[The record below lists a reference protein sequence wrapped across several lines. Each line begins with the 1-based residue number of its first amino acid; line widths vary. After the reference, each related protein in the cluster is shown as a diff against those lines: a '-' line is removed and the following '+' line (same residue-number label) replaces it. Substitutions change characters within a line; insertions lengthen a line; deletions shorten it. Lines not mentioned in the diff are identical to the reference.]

1 MGETMRAMICRAWGG
16 PEDLRLEEIATPEP
30 AADQMRIKVLGSCVN
45 FADTIMIKGQYQ
57 SRPDFPFAPGLE
69 ACGEVMECGADVTR
83 FKPGDRVMALT
94 EHGGFAEQALARED
108 DSFAVPAEM
117 PDATAASFL
126 IGYVS
131 SHVAIRWQAKLDAG
145 ETMLV
150 LGASGGVGLT
160 AVEIGKALGAKVIA
174 GASSPEKLEIARRQG
189 ADELIDYKA
198 DGLKAR
204 VAEITGGEGV
214 DVCYDPVGGD
224 LFDAA
229 LSSLAWGGRILVIG
243 FVGGIPQI
251 PANRLLVKH
260 RSAMGSSLRYFRQ
273 RRPDLLRASV
283 EELIG
288 WWRDGTL
295 KPLVTG
301 EYPLE
306 EVPAAMNELLER
318 RAVGRIVITM

>member
-1 MGETMRAMICRAWGG
+1 MGETIRAMICRAWGA
-16 PEDLRLEEIATPEP
+16 PEDLRLEETVLPQP
-30 AADQMRIKVLGSCVN
+30 AANQIRMKVLGSCVN

-69 ACGEVMECGADVTR
+69 ACGEVVECGAEVTR
-83 FKPGDRVMALT
+83 FKPGDRVMAFT
-94 EHGGFAEQALARED
+94 EHGGFAEQALAREQ

-117 PDATAASFL
+117 SDATAASFL

-131 SHVAIRWQAKLDAG
+131 SHVAIRWQAKLEAG
-145 ETMLV
+145 ESMLV

-174 GASSPEKLEIARRQG
+174 GASSPEKLDIASRRG

-204 VAEITGGEGV
+204 VAEITGGKGV

-224 LFDAA
+224 LFDEA
-229 LSSLAWGGRILVIG
+229 LSSLAWGGRILLIG

-260 RSAMGSSLRYFRQ
+260 RSAMGSSLRYFRHL
-273 RRPDLLRASV
+273 RPNLLRESV
-283 EELIG
+283 GELLA
-288 WWRDGTL
+288 WWRNGKL
-295 KPLVTG
+295 EPLVT
-301 EYPLE
+301 EEFPLE
-306 EVPAAMNELLER
+306 QVPAAMNELLQR

>member
-1 MGETMRAMICRAWGG
+1 MGETIRAMICRAWGA
-16 PEDLRLEEIATPEP
+16 PEDLRLEETVLPQP
-30 AADQMRIKVLGSCVN
+30 AANQIRMKVLGSCVN

-69 ACGEVMECGADVTR
+69 ACGEVVECGAEVTR
-83 FKPGDRVMALT
+83 FKPGDRVMSFT
-94 EHGGFAEQALARED
+94 EHGGFAEQALAREQ

-117 PDATAASFL
+117 SDATAASFL

-131 SHVAIRWQAKLDAG
+131 SHVAIRWQAKLEAG
-145 ETMLV
+145 ESMLV

-174 GASSPEKLEIARRQG
+174 GASSPEKLDIASRRG

-204 VAEITGGEGV
+204 VAEITGGKGV

-224 LFDAA
+224 LFDEA
-229 LSSLAWGGRILVIG
+229 LSSLAWGGRILLIG

-260 RSAMGSSLRYFRQ
+260 RSAMGSSLRYFRHL
-273 RRPDLLRASV
+273 RPNLLRESV
-283 EELIG
+283 GELLA
-288 WWRDGTL
+288 WWRNGKL
-295 KPLVTG
+295 EPLVT
-301 EYPLE
+301 EEFPLE
-306 EVPAAMNELLER
+306 QVPAAMNELLQR

>member
-1 MGETMRAMICRAWGG
+1 MGETIRAMICRAWGA
-16 PEDLRLEEIATPEP
+16 PEDLRLEETVLPQP
-30 AADQMRIKVLGSCVN
+30 AANQIRMKVLGSCVN

-69 ACGEVMECGADVTR
+69 ACGEVVECGAEVTR
-83 FKPGDRVMALT
+83 FKPGDRVMAFT
-94 EHGGFAEQALARED
+94 EHGGFAEQALAREQ

-117 PDATAASFL
+117 SDATAASFL

-131 SHVAIRWQAKLDAG
+131 SHVAIRWQAKLEAG
-145 ETMLV
+145 ESMLV

-174 GASSPEKLEIARRQG
+174 GASSPEKLDIASRRG

-224 LFDAA
+224 LFDEA
-229 LSSLAWGGRILVIG
+229 LSSLAWGGRILLIG

-260 RSAMGSSLRYFRQ
+260 RSAMGSSLRYFRHL
-273 RRPDLLRASV
+273 RPNLLRESV
-283 EELIG
+283 GELLA
-288 WWRDGTL
+288 WWRNGKL
-295 KPLVTG
+295 EPLVT
-301 EYPLE
+301 EEFPLE
-306 EVPAAMNELLER
+306 QVPAAMNELLQR